1 MNRKFV
7 DMLQNKTSNDKGIEQ
22 DVVQVQ
28 FFFFSLLSN
37 KKRETEFSK
46 TYVYVHT
53 TLEKINK

>member
-28 FFFFSLLSN
+28 FFFSAF
-37 KKRETEFSK
+37 
-46 TYVYVHT
+46 
-53 TLEKINK
+53 